1 MNKNKDI
8 ITVYVNL
15 KSLSVCSVSVISCLF
30 PQVTYSSLD
39 PIENAADALV
49 SISLEFM
56 NVHSLGK

>member
-15 KSLSVCSVSVISCLF
+15 KSLPVCSVSLISCLF

-39 PIENAADALV
+39 PTENAAAALV
-49 SISLEFM
+49 SISLK
-56 NVHSLGK
+56 SL